1 VIDELDKEI
10 LRILQ
15 RKPKA
20 KISEIARL
28 LGRPR
33 STIAQRVSKLEKEGV
48 IKEYRAIIDPEKVGY
63 KRSALVMVKI
73 RKGIKTYLTQ
83 DELAKKIVNDSIR
96 SKDLPFVEEVLILT
110 GAYDMALKVWIK
122 EWKELSSFLLNY
134 LSSMEEIE
142 STETLMVLEKTPE
155 TPPPFPL

>member
-1 VIDELDKEI
+1 MIDELDREI
-10 LRILQ
+10 LRVLQ

-33 STIAQRVSKLEKEGV
+33 STIAQRVNKLEDEGV
-48 IKEYRAIIDPEKVGY
+48 IKEYRAIIDHRKVGY

-83 DELAKKIVNDSIR
+83 DELAMKIVNDSV
-96 SKDLPFVEEVLILT
+96 KNKNLPFVEEVLILT

-122 EWKELSSFLLNY
+122 EWNELSSFLLNY

-155 TPPPFPL
+155 TPPSLPI